1 MRRRKTDCPCFY
13 LPGLMLLG
21 LMLFLSS
28 ATVFSNHK
36 SETITGK
43 LSLIGNEPFTRL
55 ICRPEVGV
63 SDRGQGT
70 FQLEGD
76 LLAELLNLQGARVLI
91 EGSNTGR
98 LSEYRLPI
106 FLVTGYQLL
115 AVNGSQPVVGVLT
128 KTKSRLILQ
137 TEEGKFYLLS
147 GQLLPMVEG
156 YIGGKLWLTGE
167 IKKGV
172 FSWLTRK
179 YELIPDAFGVIRTP

>member
-1 MRRRKTDCPCFY
+1 
-13 LPGLMLLG
+13 
-21 LMLFLSS
+21 
-28 ATVFSNHK
+28 
-36 SETITGK
+36 
-43 LSLIGNEPFTRL
+43 TRL

-115 AVNGSQPVVGVLT
+115 AVDGSQPVVGVLT
-128 KTKSRLILQ
+128 KTKDRLILQ

>member
-1 MRRRKTDCPCFY
+1 MRQRKTDCPCFY

-55 ICRPEVGV
+55 ICRSEVGV
-63 SDRGQGT
+63 TDRGQGT
-70 FQLEGD
+70 FQLEGE
-76 LLAELLNLQGARVLI
+76 LLAEFFNLQGARVLI